1 MKIVRHFHWL
11 GDMIVMVTQC
21 SRDVILWRVMRDAPA
36 RVIHC

>member
-1 MKIVRHFHWL
+1 MKIVLHFHWL
-11 GDMIVMVTQC
+11 GDMIMVTQC